1 MKLAEAFNKANSS
14 AITVSVLCGQSEDM
28 FLTAYAGGQPPD
40 VYYINSAGDLAVR
53 GALVVLDDYIATTK
67 VDLKNWPEVWKKRSS
82 WQEKTYGL
90 SMTNLS
96 LNMAFSWNKQL
107 FEEAGLD
114 PEQPPTNWAE
124 AEEYSKKTTKKDA
137 AGNLIQIGWDTADGV
152 GSDPTTWSSIAGF
165 ELYDM
170 NTKTW
175 QFDRPEMVAAMDFCA
190 RVRKEMGADQIT
202 AFRQQYGGWTASPN
216 SSFPKGL
223 QAMIVNGAW
232 QPGELMT
239 TAAPTVDKAKIG
251 IGWTPTPDKPRKV
264 QFTGGQSY
272 SLVTGCKHPN
282 EAWMWMEYLITKEAE
297 LLWIEQGQFMFG
309 KDVRT
314 DMRNKAKEVPG
325 LDGFINIL
333 EEIEKG
339 TVEFYNAPPAPGLNE
354 MYNQWS
360 PAIEAVMFGQS
371 TAEEGCKKV
380 QAAVQKVHD
389 EALKSVE

>member
-1 MKLAEAFNKANSS
+1 MKLADAFNKANP
-14 AITVSVLCGQSEDM
+14 AITVSVLCGQTEDM

-40 VYYINSAGDLAVR
+40 VFYINSAGDMAVR
-53 GALVVLDDYIATTK
+53 GALVVLDDYLSTTK
-67 VDLKNWPEVWKKRSS
+67 VDLTNWPDVWKKRSG
-82 WQEKTYGL
+82 WQGKIYGL

-107 FEEAGLD
+107 FSDAGLD
-114 PEQPPTNWAE
+114 PEQPPTTWAD

-137 AGNLIQIGWDTADGV
+137 AGNLLQIGWDTTDAVGV
-152 GSDPTTWSSIAGF
+152 DPTTWSSVAGF
-165 ELYDM
+165 DLYDM
-170 NTKTW
+170 NTKIW
-175 QFDRPEMVAAMDFCA
+175 QFNRPEMVAAMDFCA

-202 AFRQQYGGWTASPN
+202 AFRQQYGTWTGSPN

-251 IGWTPTPDKPRKV
+251 YGWTPTPDKPRKV

-272 SLVTGCKHPN
+272 SMVTGTKHPN
-282 EAWMWMEYLITKEAE
+282 EAWKWMEYLITKEAE
-297 LLWIEQGQFMFG
+297 LLWIAQGQFMFG

-314 DMRNKAKEVPG
+314 DMRTKAQEVPG
-325 LDGFINIL
+325 LGGFIDIL

-339 TVEFYNAPPAPGLNE
+339 TVEFYYAPPAPGLNE

-360 PAIEAVMFGQS
+360 PAIEAVMFGKS

-380 QAAVQKVHD
+380 QDAVQKVHD
-389 EALKSVE
+389 EALKSVK